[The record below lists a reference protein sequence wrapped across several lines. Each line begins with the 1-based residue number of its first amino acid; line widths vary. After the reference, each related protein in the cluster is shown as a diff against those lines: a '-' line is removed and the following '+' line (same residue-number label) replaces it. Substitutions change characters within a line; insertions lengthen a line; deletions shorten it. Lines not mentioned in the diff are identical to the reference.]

1 MNSSN
6 KKTELQNLINFLIED
21 EVKDIKAIR
30 EDLQNA
36 GINPDK
42 LIYEGKELISS
53 LIGKQKR
60 ILASERLEKMKEKLS
75 RVVLSK
81 SEIIQNAKEYLLN
94 LLTGENKAALQANFR
109 NLGDISDKEA
119 INILNE
125 SQLLEIYSKLKA
137 EE

>member
-42 LIYEGKELISS
+42 LISEGEELINS

-60 ILASERLEKMKEKLS
+60 ILARKRLETMKGKLS
-75 RVVLSK
+75 QVVLSK
-81 SEIIQNAKEYLLN
+81 SEIIPNAKEYLLN

-109 NLGDISDKEA
+109 NLGDISDNEA

-125 SQLLEIYSKLKA
+125 SQLLEIYSKLKV

>member
-6 KKTELQNLINFLIED
+6 KKKELQNLINFLIED
-21 EVKDIKAIR
+21 EVKDIKTIR
-30 EDLQNA
+30 E
-36 GINPDK
+36 
-42 LIYEGKELISS
+42 ELINS

-60 ILASERLEKMKEKLS
+60 ILARKRLETMKGKLS
-75 RVVLSK
+75 QVVLSK
-81 SEIIQNAKEYLLN
+81 SEIIPNAKEYLLN

-109 NLGDISDKEA
+109 NLGDISDNEA

-125 SQLLEIYSKLKA
+125 SQLLEIYSKLKV